1 MLLADEGGVLFDNV
15 VVHEPAAKPFGDE
28 QYYCRNVHGVAN
40 GATRPVP
47 PCFEDRTGTVSTPTG
62 LQSVRSFTNGR
73 FKRFTLGVR
82 QVAM

>member
-47 PCFEDRTGTVSTPTG
+47 PCFEDRTRVPLPVELFNVGS
-62 LQSVRSFTNGR
+62 
-73 FKRFTLGVR
+73 
-82 QVAM
+82 